1 MTITSKDMDKYYLN
15 KFNIYKKDYDK
26 AFSWACKNWYK
37 MLPHAQGMH
46 ARSIAD
52 QIVDACRIPYLA
64 ASDIANGISI
74 SMGI

>member
-1 MTITSKDMDKYYLN
+1 MTITSKDMDRYYLN

-37 MLPHAQGMH
+37 MLPHAQGKH

-52 QIVDACRIPYLA
+52 QIVDVCRIPYSA
-64 ASDIANGISI
+64 AADIASSISI